1 MRKPKPPL
9 LAIDIED
16 VEDRDKLSR
25 ISEKLSESQRI
36 LKNN

>member
-1 MRKPKPPL
+1 MRKPKPPP